1 VADVVVLVVDCPAL
15 VLAGLTNWAW
25 RPGAVLA
32 LVDGGAL
39 GFVEVVSNIL
49 FTRAVWN
56 SLFISELIDTTWV
69 TTITGAS
76 SSAIYAGLSIKA
88 NRCGARIV
96 EHDIESISK
105 GRG

>member
-1 VADVVVLVVDCPAL
+1 MADVVVLIVDCPAL
-15 VLAGLTNWAW
+15 VLAGLSNWAW

-39 GFVEVVSNIL
+39 GFVEVVSDVL

-56 SLFISELIDTTWV
+56 SLFISELINTTWV
-69 TTITGAS
+69 TTIAGTS
-76 SSAIYAGLSIKA
+76 SSAVDDGLSIKS

-105 GRG
+105 GRS